1 MRSVDYLRLGFVG
14 VKAHKRRAFTVV
26 IIVGLLF
33 GVVMAGTFILQG
45 LENVILGTMLAPTSG
60 KVLVMSNVDRGI
72 CGEECDIPQEM
83 EAMKRKVEEY
93 GGEVLEARAVHTTD
107 GMFYEMEED
116 IFGIANDDDDAMQVA
131 VSLKTAMKLAEIG
144 MLDWNADMAKKAQDV
159 ERVRGEVLGKVV
171 ESRSGVKYQIVEIL
185 PGAVYLGNLYLSNLG
200 QKGNPLD
207 SIIGPI
213 GTGASL
219 DFVVSN
225 AGEASET
232 GALGVVFAS
241 FPDVESADSYYRDE
255 ANYCLEIDRTFG
267 MCNEKYRYQIASM
280 ISSPLEAYE
289 KFRDVWLV
297 FKIAAAVLAV
307 IALII
312 AFSTYVRL
320 IGKDMKI
327 ISLYH
332 AMGATGWQI
341 RIVYIVYLLMLSLM
355 AIGFAL
361 VLGLG
366 LAAGLSLINMEAL
379 RQLWLLGFGV
389 EVGEIWLIGW
399 NNLVWW
405 LMSAMVLVAVVTVIL
420 GNSNF
425 TSRELAGR
433 IK

>member
-1 MRSVDYLRLGFVG
+1 MKVVDCLRLGFAG
-14 VKAHKRRAFTVV
+14 VKAHKKRAFTVV

-45 LENVILGTMLAPTSG
+45 LEDVILGTMLAPTSG
-60 KVLVMSNVDRGI
+60 KVLVMSSIDRGI
-72 CGEECDIPQEM
+72 CGEECNISQEM

-93 GGEVLEARAVHTTD
+93 DGEALEVQVVHTAD
-107 GMFYEMEED
+107 GMFYEMEEN
-116 IFGIANDDDDAMQVA
+116 IFGITGDNNDVMQIA
-131 VSLKTAMKLAEIG
+131 VPFKTAMKLAEIG

-159 ERVRGEVLGKVV
+159 KRVREEVLDKVI
-171 ESRSGVKYQIVEIL
+171 ESKNGAKYQIVEIL
-185 PGAVYLGNLYLSNLG
+185 PGTVYLGNLYLSNLG

-207 SIIGPI
+207 SIIGSI
-213 GTGASL
+213 STGTSL

-225 AGEASET
+225 AGETPET
-232 GALGVVFAS
+232 EPSGIVFAS
-241 FPDVESADSYYRDE
+241 FPDVESANDYYRDE
-255 ANYCLEIDRTFG
+255 SNYCLEIDRTFG
-267 MCNEKYRYQIASM
+267 MCNEKYRYQIAPM

-289 KFRDVWLV
+289 KIRDVWLV
-297 FKIAAAVLAV
+297 FKIAAAVLV
-307 IALII
+307 VVALII

-361 VLGLG
+361 VLGLA
-366 LAAGLSLINMEAL
+366 LAAGLSLANMEAL
-379 RQLWLLGFGV
+379 RQLWLLGFGA
-389 EVGEIWLIGW
+389 EMGGIWLIGW

-405 LMSAMVLVAVVTVIL
+405 LAGMIVLAAVVVVIL

-425 TSRELAGR
+425 TSRELARR